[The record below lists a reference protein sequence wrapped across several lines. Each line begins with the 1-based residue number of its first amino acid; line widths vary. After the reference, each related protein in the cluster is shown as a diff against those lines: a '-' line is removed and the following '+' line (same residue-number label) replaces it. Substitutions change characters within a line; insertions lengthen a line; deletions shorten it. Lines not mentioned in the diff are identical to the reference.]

1 MRSELN
7 EVKQKKWTANPW
19 NLKDISFFLYATAR
33 ENRLFSLAT
42 AMEPS
47 NNYNL
52 KLDCRPQ
59 SPIFSSESQDQALF
73 PLYQAA
79 SVGGV

>member
-33 ENRLFSLAT
+33 EN
-42 AMEPS
+42 
-47 NNYNL
+47 
-52 KLDCRPQ
+52 
-59 SPIFSSESQDQALF
+59 SQDLALF

>member
-1 MRSELN
+1 MRFELN

-52 KLDCRPQ
+52 KLHCPQ
-59 SPIFSSESQDQALF
+59 SPIFS
-73 PLYQAA
+73 
-79 SVGGV
+79 

>member
-52 KLDCRPQ
+52 KLDCLQ
-59 SPIFSSESQDQALF
+59 SPIFS
-73 PLYQAA
+73 
-79 SVGGV
+79 